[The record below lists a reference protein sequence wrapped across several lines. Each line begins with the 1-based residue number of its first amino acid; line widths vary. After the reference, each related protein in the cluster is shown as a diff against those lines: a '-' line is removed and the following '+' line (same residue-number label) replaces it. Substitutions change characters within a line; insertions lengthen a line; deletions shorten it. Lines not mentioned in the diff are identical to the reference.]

1 MEQLK
6 TDHVLG
12 HKGSANNYQINY
24 SMQSVVSDHSKIKL
38 ENSDKKITENPY
50 NFKQEH
56 TFNYLLVTENI
67 IEIMKYLD
75 GNRIAMSDPVK

>member
-1 MEQLK
+1 MKQWSLANSKYTFSSCLHGTVKK

-50 NFKQEH
+50 NF
-56 TFNYLLVTENI
+56 
-67 IEIMKYLD
+67 
-75 GNRIAMSDPVK
+75 GNRNTLSIIYW